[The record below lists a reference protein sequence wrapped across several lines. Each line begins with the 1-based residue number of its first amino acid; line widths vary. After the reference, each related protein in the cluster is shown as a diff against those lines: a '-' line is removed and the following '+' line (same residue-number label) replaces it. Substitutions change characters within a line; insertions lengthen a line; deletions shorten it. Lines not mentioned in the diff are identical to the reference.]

1 MFGFFKKLHK
11 NEKGNY
17 FVEIALAM
25 IIIVFVIAGSI
36 SYMVNE
42 GITPKYRDITT
53 EIRGVG
59 VPKLPDNIGSEPSN

>member
-25 IIIVFVIAGSI
+25 IIVVFVIAGSM
-36 SYMVNE
+36 SKMVQD
-42 GITPKYRDITT
+42 GIVDKYDKITA
-53 EIRGVG
+53 EIIKVQ
-59 VPKLPDNIGSEPSN
+59 VPGIDSESSESSN

>member
-36 SYMVNE
+36 SDMVNR
-42 GITPKYRDITT
+42 GIKPKYT
-53 EIRGVG
+53 EITNKIERVE
-59 VPKLPDNIGSEPSN
+59 VPVVDPESSKSSN

>member
-25 IIIVFVIAGSI
+25 IIIVLVIAS
-36 SYMVNE
+36 SMSAMVQE
-42 GITPKYRDITT
+42 GIVPKYDEITD
-53 EIRGVG
+53 EIRKIE
-59 VPKLPDNIGSEPSN
+59 VPGISPKPSN

>member
-25 IIIVFVIAGSI
+25 IIIVFVIAS
-36 SYMVNE
+36 SMSAMVQQ
-42 GITPKYRDITT
+42 GIVPKYKEITEEIERINVPDINPQPGETQ
-53 EIRGVG
+53 
-59 VPKLPDNIGSEPSN
+59 PN

>member
-25 IIIVFVIAGSI
+25 IIIVFVIAS
-36 SYMVNE
+36 SMSDMVDRGIAPKYK
-42 GITPKYRDITT
+42 GITDKIEDVR
-53 EIRGVG
+53 
-59 VPKLPDNIGSEPSN
+59 VPDLPDVDP

>member
-25 IIIVFVIAGSI
+25 IIIVFVIASSMATMVREGS
-36 SYMVNE
+36 V
-42 GITPKYRDITT
+42 PKYDEITQEIGEVRVPDIS
-53 EIRGVG
+53 
-59 VPKLPDNIGSEPSN
+59 PEPSN